1 MIEVDISHL
10 LNPPYLVRVDEC
22 LDEDTGQHFAKIK
35 LLAVYDE
42 NDEEIVDHGSSTVT
56 YNLEDENV
64 KKTEMNYPLWINP
77 TTKYLQYE
85 ANEFTTTLGRYVYQV
100 TIGTFQN
107 TSFSKV
113 IFDIELLVIE
123 ADSAYIEPIIDEE
136 KDLVKENEEGE
147 FENKEEFWENMD
159 NESGFEEDY
168 RWSPPQKDDEV
179 SGMSSYE
186 DSDKGSDED
195 SDDSGY
201 KSMGGKV
208 SDIESDE
215 DDEFQSGKDWDS
227 DYEYSQG
234 EDSESSDEQKYY
246 EDADEELLNNI
257 EELDKG
263 DIQIL
268 TMNTKDI
275 GDLFSDKLKDVQD
288 TRKQEILGDLM
299 KARL

>member
-1 MIEVDISHL
+1 
-10 LNPPYLVRVDEC
+10 
-22 LDEDTGQHFAKIK
+22 
-35 LLAVYDE
+35 
-42 NDEEIVDHGSSTVT
+42 
-56 YNLEDENV
+56 
-64 KKTEMNYPLWINP
+64 
-77 TTKYLQYE
+77 
-85 ANEFTTTLGRYVYQV
+85 
-100 TIGTFQN
+100 
-107 TSFSKV
+107 
-113 IFDIELLVIE
+113 
-123 ADSAYIEPIIDEE
+123 
-136 KDLVKENEEGE
+136 
-147 FENKEEFWENMD
+147 
-159 NESGFEEDY
+159 
-168 RWSPPQKDDEV
+168 
-179 SGMSSYE
+179 
-186 DSDKGSDED
+186 
-195 SDDSGY
+195 
-201 KSMGGKV
+201 MGGKV